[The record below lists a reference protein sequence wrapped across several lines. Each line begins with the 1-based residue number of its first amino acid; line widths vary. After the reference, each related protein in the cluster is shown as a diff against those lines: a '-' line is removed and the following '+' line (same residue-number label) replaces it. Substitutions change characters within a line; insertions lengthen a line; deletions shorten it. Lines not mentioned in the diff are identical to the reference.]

1 MVKFFDGIDRGVI
14 LDSAFHI
21 SKLIFM
27 TLPAGYALNTYVCE
41 IKEGNDDRMNFW
53 QSVTTFSLVFGL
65 ISSLVAVLGFFLG
78 VTKLKH
84 KHKNFLINISLALI
98 FICGGTVSFGYPF
111 TASSHEHSSSC
122 KAIPAQ
128 PTNP

>member
-1 MVKFFDGIDRGVI
+1 MAKFFDGIDRGVI

-65 ISSLVAVLGFFLG
+65 ISSLVAVLEFFFG
-78 VTKLKH
+78 VHKINAKNKNLFLKIP
-84 KHKNFLINISLALI
+84 LTLI
-98 FICGGTVSFGYPF
+98 FLVGGTVLF
-111 TASSHEHSSSC
+111 
-122 KAIPAQ
+122 
-128 PTNP
+128 

>member
-1 MVKFFDGIDRGVI
+1 MAKFFDGIDRGVI

-21 SKLIFM
+21 AKLIFM

-78 VTKLKH
+78 FTKIKH
-84 KHKNFLINISLALI
+84 KHKILFISISPNLI
-98 FICGGTVSFGYPF
+98 FIFGWTGLFSFRL
-111 TASSHEHSSSC
+111 TTSL
-122 KAIPAQ
+122 
-128 PTNP
+128 

>member
-1 MVKFFDGIDRGVI
+1 MGKFFDGIDRGVI

-21 SKLIFM
+21 AKLIFM

-65 ISSLVAVLGFFLG
+65 ISSLVAVLGLFLDFN
-78 VTKLKH
+78 KLKH
-84 KHKNFLINISLALI
+84 KHKILFLNISLTLI
-98 FICGGTVSFGYPF
+98 VHFGLPVLFSF
-111 TASSHEHSSSC
+111 
-122 KAIPAQ
+122 
-128 PTNP
+128 

>member
-1 MVKFFDGIDRGVI
+1 MAKFFDGIDRGVI

-21 SKLIFM
+21 AKLIFM

-65 ISSLVAVLGFFLG
+65 ISSLVAVLSFFFV

-84 KHKNFLINISLALI
+84 KHKILFLKIPLSLI
-98 FICGGTVSFGYPF
+98 FLSGWADSFPHRL
-111 TASSHEHSSSC
+111 TPSL
-122 KAIPAQ
+122 KAHI
-128 PTNP
+128 TS

>member
-1 MVKFFDGIDRGVI
+1 MGKFFDGIDRGVI

-21 SKLIFM
+21 AKLIFM

-65 ISSLVAVLGFFLG
+65 ISSLVAVLGFFLDF
-78 VTKLKH
+78 TKLKH
-84 KHKNFLINISLALI
+84 KNKILFINISLSLI
-98 FICGGTVSFGYPF
+98 FICCGAVSFAFPL
-111 TASSHEHSSSC
+111 TPSL
-122 KAIPAQ
+122 
-128 PTNP
+128 